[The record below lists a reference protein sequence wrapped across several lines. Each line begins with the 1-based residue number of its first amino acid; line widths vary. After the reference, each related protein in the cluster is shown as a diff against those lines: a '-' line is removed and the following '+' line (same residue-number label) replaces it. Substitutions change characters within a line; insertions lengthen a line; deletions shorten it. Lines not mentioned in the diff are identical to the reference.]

1 MIRRVG
7 ESPSYGGGSY
17 QDVARQGTLETA
29 VDKMTNIM
37 ETLASR
43 DLSQPVAIK
52 GYDPDDDR
60 RTDKLNALTGL
71 D

>member
-1 MIRRVG
+1 M
-7 ESPSYGGGSY
+7 
-17 QDVARQGTLETA
+17 ETA

-37 ETLASR
+37 DALAKR
-43 DLSQPVAIK
+43 DSQTVPLK

-71 D
+71 DSRSSRR